1 MVFSQVLSFLS
12 CRNSNEEEPKWD
24 SSHVLFFRISHHL
37 YVGIFSSS
45 FEMDNSM
52 STLSRALCYRNG
64 KEEPKWDRP
73 LDILGILFRILHYQR
88 GRDFI
93 LHHEVY
99 HQCNQV
105 SDWILSLDS
114 CQCILITNIF
124 IYTWWQFSFY
134 AWINFK
140 TNMNYTF

>member
-1 MVFSQVLSFLS
+1 MVFSLVLSLLS
-12 CRNSNEEEPKWD
+12 CRNLNEEKPKWD
-24 SSHVLFFRISHHL
+24 SPHVLFL
-37 YVGIFSSS
+37 KDSSS
-45 FEMDNSM
+45 YSCWNFFFWNEQLNV
-52 STLSRALCYRNG
+52 LCYRNG

-73 LDILGILFRILHYQR
+73 LDILGILFRILHNQR

-114 CQCILITNIF
+114 CQCILIRNIF
-124 IYTWWQFSFY
+124 IRTWWQFSFY

-140 TNMNYTF
+140 TNMNYNC